1 MENSALWNFSR
12 QILKFYK
19 AEFYST
25 DFRGEKFYRRARGGG
40 NWRGRTRES

>member
-19 AEFYST
+19 AEFYSA
-25 DFRGEKFYRRARGGG
+25 DFCGEKFYCIARGGE
-40 NWRGRTRES
+40 NMRPCEN